1 MIDQNVA
8 TLFDTD
14 MHIHR
19 VSCDK
24 SVRHAAEQEFLS
36 SKPSA
41 ICSFSL
47 LELKGNYIQDL
58 ILLRNKTGASD
69 DFESM
74 ASRVM
79 NSGGRRCMLMLSQL
93 IRIIGKDAL
102 PVHNWNKTQN
112 ILLTHIDAQIAISW
126 SEFKGSVDEVVDL
139 FNCTRAKEEPRLS
152 NNSWKASI
160 PRCNINNCQCT
171 INSNMV
177 SRLPLLKQFL
187 TFYERLENSLKTKEL
202 AIIADII
209 SKTVRTNKFPWAEG
223 ACRKVGDLLIALH
236 AIDFKE
242 FISSNYKEH
251 SQLSK
256 AFNYKFRQFDVA
268 SIRLK

>member
-1 MIDQNVA
+1 MIDQKAA

-19 VSCDK
+19 ISCDRN
-24 SVRHAAEQEFLS
+24 VRHAAEQEFLS

-74 ASRVM
+74 ASRIM

-93 IRIIGKDAL
+93 IRIIGKDVL
-102 PVHNWNKTQN
+102 PVYDWDKTQN

-126 SEFKGSVDEVVDL
+126 NEFKGSVDEVVDL
-139 FNCTRAKEEPRLS
+139 FNCTRAKEEPSLLK
-152 NNSWKASI
+152 NSWKASI

-171 INSNMV
+171 INSNII
-177 SRLPLLKQFL
+177 SRLPLLKQYL
-187 TFYERLENSLKTKEL
+187 TFYEGLESSSKTNEL
-202 AIIADII
+202 DTIADII
-209 SKTVRTNKFPWAEG
+209 SKTVYANKFPWTEG

-242 FISSNYKEH
+242 FLSSNYKEH

-256 AFNYKFRQFDVA
+256 ALNYEFRKFDVA